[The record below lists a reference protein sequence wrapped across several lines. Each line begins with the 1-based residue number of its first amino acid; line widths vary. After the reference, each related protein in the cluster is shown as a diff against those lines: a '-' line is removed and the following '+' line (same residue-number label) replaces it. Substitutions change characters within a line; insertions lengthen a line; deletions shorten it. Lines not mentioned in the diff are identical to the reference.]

1 MEEEAL
7 KQDFL
12 KMSSNPKGEE
22 EGKRPPILLSEQG
35 AVS

>member
-12 KMSSNPKGEE
+12 KMSSNPKAEE
-22 EGKRPPILLSEQG
+22 EGKRPPILLPEQV
-35 AVS
+35 ATS